1 MNIMF
6 FQQSPRFPRS
16 LRSGPPYT
24 PLRWSWPENGTARMS
39 RRERSCKDVIA
50 PPHPTPPHP
59 PASGDD
65 AMLSVAASVTRIL
78 VSESRGWWL
87 RKRLFLV
94 AESYLFLV
102 AESRKFGCGSVEIWL
117 RNRTLFSLD
126 TVVLNSAIGIH
137 IRILWY
143 IYIYILMH
151 IYIYI
156 LIYTLIY
163 VYTYIYIYIRVYIYI
178 LIYIYVYIYICI
190 YILIYIYTYIYI
202 YICIYIYLYIYMY
215 IYILINIYYTI

>member
-16 LRSGPPYT
+16 LRSGPLTRRWGDPG
-24 PLRWSWPENGTARMS
+24 LRMGQHVCRGGNAAARTWL
-39 RRERSCKDVIA
+39 
-50 PPHPTPPHP
+50 PHPTPPHP

-151 IYIYI
+151 IYI

-163 VYTYIYIYIRVYIYI
+163 VYTYIYICVYIYI
-178 LIYIYVYIYICI
+178 LIYIYVYIYLYI
-190 YILIYIYTYIYI
+190 YILIYILIYMYIYTYIYI
-202 YICIYIYLYIYMY
+202 YVYIYL
-215 IYILINIYYTI
+215 

>member
-16 LRSGPPYT
+16 LRSGPLTRRWGDPG
-24 PLRWSWPENGTARMS
+24 LRMGQHVCRGGNAAVRTWL
-39 RRERSCKDVIA
+39 
-50 PPHPTPPHP
+50 PHPTPPHP

-143 IYIYILMH
+143 IYIYTYLC
-151 IYIYI
+151 IYM
-156 LIYTLIY
+156 
-163 VYTYIYIYIRVYIYI
+163 YTYIYSYICIYLYIYIRVYIYTYI
-178 LIYIYVYIYICI
+178 YMCIYIY
-190 YILIYIYTYIYI
+190 LYIYTY
-202 YICIYIYLYIYMY
+202 IYIYLYIYMY
-215 IYILINIYYTI
+215 IYILIYIYVYIYILINIYYTI